1 MAEELTPSNFDYR
14 NGNRVKVIFE
24 SFAMQT
30 IGNLPIRRKTRATYL
45 SMLRLHVFPTLAHR
59 EITSI
64 KRLDI
69 QSTIFGLP
77 PQTAAMSLAVIK
89 TVFREAL
96 AQEIIESSPAHGVSG
111 PKIMVAPRE
120 FLTWEEVAS
129 GSFGN
134 YTPHIRFLALHGLR
148 WSEAVV
154 LTVDDIRDNRIW
166 VNKSVHGETKSK
178 AGIRSI
184 PLVSPFIAFPTSPK
198 TLRKV
203 LRPYGVDIHSLR
215 HTYAYL
221 LKQQGVHVTTAQ
233 RLLGHADPRVTMGI
247 YTQVLDNEIDAVG
260 LLLSKAAGVSGE
272 NAA

>member
-1 MAEELTPSNFDYR
+1 LKWKGAIVL
-14 NGNRVKVIFE
+14 FE

-30 IGNLPIRRKTRATYL
+30 VGNLPIRHKTRATYL

-59 EITSI
+59 DISTI

-69 QSTIFGLP
+69 QSTIHGLP

-96 AQEIIESSPAHGVSG
+96 AHEVIDASPAHGVET
-111 PKIMVAPRE
+111 PKIMVKPRQ
-120 FLTWEEVAS
+120 FLTWDEIARS
-129 GSFGN
+129 HFGD
-134 YTPHIRFLALHGLR
+134 YTPQIRFLALHGLR
-148 WSEAVV
+148 WSEAVA
-154 LTVDDIRDNRIW
+154 LTVEDIRDDRVWI
-166 VNKSVHGETKSK
+166 NKSVHGQTKSK
-178 AGIRSI
+178 AGIRSV
-184 PLVSPFIAFPTSPK
+184 PLVSPFIAFPKSPK

-233 RLLGHADPRVTMGI
+233 RLLGHSDPRVTMGI
-247 YTQVLDNEIDAVG
+247 YTQVLDTEIDDVG
-260 LLLSKAAGVSGE
+260 LLLSKAAGF
-272 NAA
+272 